1 MLRFGEKNGK
11 RKIFQ
16 WKKQINIWDISV
28 HDLVVSK

>member
-11 RKIFQ
+11 RKFFQ
-16 WKKQINIWDISV
+16 WKEPINIWDISV